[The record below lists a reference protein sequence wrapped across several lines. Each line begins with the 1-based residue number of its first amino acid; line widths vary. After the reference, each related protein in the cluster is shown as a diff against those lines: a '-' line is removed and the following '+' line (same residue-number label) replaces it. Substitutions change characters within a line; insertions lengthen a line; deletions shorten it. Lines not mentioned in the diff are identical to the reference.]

1 MSNPYVGQIILV
13 GFNFAP
19 VGWFPCDGR
28 LLPIAQFDVLFNLI
42 GTTYGGDGQ
51 TTFALPDLRGRVPIG
66 QGTGTGLSSRLIGEQ
81 SGAEA
86 IALTASQIPAHT
98 HAINTSALTASVAS
112 KTGAGNSRSP
122 VGNIPAGEAAG
133 VTMMYSSQAP
143 DVTMGGNLGAG
154 SSASTASTGGG
165 GAHDNMQP
173 FAVMQYCI
181 STIGIFPSQV

>member
-1 MSNPYVGQIILV
+1 MSQPYVGQIILV

-66 QGTGTGLSSRLIGEQ
+66 EEAGS
-81 SGAEA
+81 EA
-86 IALTASQIPAHT
+86 IALTASQIPVHT

-122 VGNIPAGEAAG
+122 VGTIPAGEAAG
-133 VTMMYSSQAP
+133 VTMIYSAQAP

-173 FAVMQYCI
+173 YAVMQYCI
-181 STIGIFPSQV
+181 SAFGIFPSQV